1 MFHFLYLTPT
11 PTTETYTLSLHDAL
25 PISRLLRTVCFG
37 VALFALALSACDQPT
52 LQRGP
57 TGTINLHGAT
67 TQVQSAALVERSE
80 EHTSEL
86 QSHVKL
92 VCRLLLEKKN
102 VGSDCNQRT

>member
-67 TQVQSAALVERSE
+67 TQVQSAALVEYPVPDRDGFPYDIVIGPDGNFWITGHFSPDD
-80 EHTSEL
+80 T
-86 QSHVKL
+86 
-92 VCRLLLEKKN
+92 
-102 VGSDCNQRT
+102 